1 MVIRCDSRRAACA
14 SGGWIRLTVW
24 CSVDALRGRVGLPG
38 RPLPC
43 APHPA
48 LRNSTAHAARD
59 PDSDSA
65 RAFSVAGRKEKRVLI
80 GPPAIPGSG
89 ALNLCHGRCTV
100 AIASKDNLTRSVVLR
115 PDPAGVRCRNGPSGN
130 HCPDWDGAVAPSL
143 MPRTRVGG
151 RPPTPMLHTSVLI
164 GPSVLWH

>member
-43 APHPA
+43 APRPA

-65 RAFSVAGRKEKRVLI
+65 RDFSDAGRKEKRVLI
-80 GPPAIPGSG
+80 GPSSLPGPK
-89 ALNLCHGRCTV
+89 ALGLCHGWGRAEV
-100 AIASKDNLTRSVVLR
+100 ADRSGWRHVFGAIGEVV
-115 PDPAGVRCRNGPSGN
+115 
-130 HCPDWDGAVAPSL
+130 PSL
-143 MPRTRVGG
+143 ARFGAG
-151 RPPTPMLHTSVLI
+151 
-164 GPSVLWH
+164 

>member
-43 APHPA
+43 ASHPA

-65 RAFSVAGRKEKRVLI
+65 RAFSGAGRKEKRVLI
-80 GPPAIPGSG
+80 GPSSLPGPK
-89 ALNLCHGRCTV
+89 ALGLCHGC
-100 AIASKDNLTRSVVLR
+100 
-115 PDPAGVRCRNGPSGN
+115 
-130 HCPDWDGAVAPSL
+130 
-143 MPRTRVGG
+143 RVGG
-151 RPPTPMLHTSVLI
+151 SSQTGSEVYLRPSLAAEVYVYFLNF
-164 GPSVLWH
+164 